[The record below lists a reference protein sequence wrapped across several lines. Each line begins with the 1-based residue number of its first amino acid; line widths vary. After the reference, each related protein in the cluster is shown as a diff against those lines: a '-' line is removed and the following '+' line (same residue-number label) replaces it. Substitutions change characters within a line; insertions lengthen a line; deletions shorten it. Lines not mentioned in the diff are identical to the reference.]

1 MFFPADRCE
10 EKNTENHDE
19 NDTTD
24 KFFTKCFLGY
34 KLWKIFLLSS

>member
-1 MFFPADRCE
+1 MFFPQTDVKK
-10 EKNTENHDE
+10 KNTENHEE